1 MTWRA
6 LRHQN
11 LLPLLGV
18 TMTENLLVVVSEWM
32 ARGNIM
38 EFVKANVNADRARLV
53 RPLPMVYIYLSLTMA
68 RLL

>member
-1 MTWRA
+1 
-6 LRHQN
+6 
-11 LLPLLGV
+11 
-18 TMTENLLVVVSEWM
+18 MTENLLVVVSEWM